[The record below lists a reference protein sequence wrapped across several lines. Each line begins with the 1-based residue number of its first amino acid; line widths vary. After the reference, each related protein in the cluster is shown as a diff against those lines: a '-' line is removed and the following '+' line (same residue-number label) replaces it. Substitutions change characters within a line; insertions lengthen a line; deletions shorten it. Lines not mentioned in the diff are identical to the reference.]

1 MYCAFF
7 WFHNLCRYTIRYIH
21 IASHW
26 LSSTTGSQFL
36 LIIHKGEIMILE
48 IHKNNDRLELLHS
61 VSRNQKYNI
70 LSCEI
75 LKDDNVSNI
84 ISEHTSNNNYT
95 SIINSINNS
104 DGEIKILTGGNRID
118 KYFKE
123 IILMLSSLKITNF
136 WNSEFW
142 TKANNKYT
150 PIAYKVKE
158 YLSKILI
165 EI

>member
-1 MYCAFF
+1 
-7 WFHNLCRYTIRYIH
+7 
-21 IASHW
+21 
-26 LSSTTGSQFL
+26 
-36 LIIHKGEIMILE
+36 MILE

-104 DGEIKILTGGNRID
+104 DGEIKILTGGNLID

-123 IILMLSSLKITNF
+123 ITLMLSSLKITNF

-142 TKANNKYT
+142 TKANNKHT
-150 PIAYKVKE
+150 PIIYKVKE

>member
-7 WFHNLCRYTIRYIH
+7 WFYNLFRYISRYIH

-36 LIIHKGEIMILE
+36 LITHKGEIMILE

-75 LKDDNVSNI
+75 LKDDSIPNI

-104 DGEIKILTGGNRID
+104 NGEIKILTGGNLID

-123 IILMLSSLKITNF
+123 IMLMLSSLKITNF
-136 WNSEFW
+136 RNSEFW
-142 TKANNKYT
+142 TKANNAYA
-150 PIAYKVKE
+150 PITYKIKE
-158 YLSKILI
+158 YLSRILI
-165 EI
+165 KI

>member
-1 MYCAFF
+1 
-7 WFHNLCRYTIRYIH
+7 
-21 IASHW
+21 
-26 LSSTTGSQFL
+26 
-36 LIIHKGEIMILE
+36 MILE

-104 DGEIKILTGGNRID
+104 DGEIKILTGGNLID

-142 TKANNKYT
+142 TKANNKYALIT
-150 PIAYKVKE
+150 YKVKE

>member
-1 MYCAFF
+1 
-7 WFHNLCRYTIRYIH
+7 
-21 IASHW
+21 
-26 LSSTTGSQFL
+26 
-36 LIIHKGEIMILE
+36 MILE

-104 DGEIKILTGGNRID
+104 DGEIKILTGGS
-118 KYFKE
+118 
-123 IILMLSSLKITNF
+123 LSSKM
-136 WNSEFW
+136 
-142 TKANNKYT
+142 
-150 PIAYKVKE
+150 KVKNE
-158 YLSKILI
+158 KRQIINFESLAELDKFLAI
-165 EI
+165 ENS